1 MAQGAENATY
11 FLGFLSFFPSRG
23 GPSSNILQLA
33 SLLDSSFC
41 TIPTTA
47 KSLEIQFE
55 RPSPGKKLGPPTF
68 TSEDVTTAIATM
80 FEHFQSFEVTISLN
94 LPWTFSRYLDWYY
107 INPYTSLRK
116 LVAAGTFIWLSD
128 FTQFLHH
135 VPTLECL
142 IIDASFKTVEACR
155 VPSRLKEAGRP
166 DSLHILRVK
175 IDSVQAHIRT
185 FYHLIPFLKMY
196 GRELAHL
203 YVWFEEIGT
212 ISHDDVSVFEV
223 VSEAL
228 DHTINLEHL
237 ELLFP
242 AMRDE
247 EDVQAAV
254 ALILPP
260 SSRRPANLRIRA
272 GDEVGMD
279 EAEFWEAPSQVCDV
293 GEEREFF
300 IVQLIVVASASA
312 TSPQRGPAAGEALAN
327 SQGTVK
333 DVEANPLRVLVI
345 GGGFMKG
352 PGAFK
357 TQPVS

>member
-1 MAQGAENATY
+1 MLEIHPFWVRGPVHLSSPSSDVIVSRPACPLVPCLILGWELITTNKTSPVPVEASENIISVGRTLEVFQVPPMPQPSFPPELHDKIVDMMDEDDFESLRHISAASKV
-11 FLGFLSFFPSRG
+11 FVPRARPILFRHIRILSFKS
-23 GPSSNILQLA
+23 ILQLA

-142 IIDASFKTVEACR
+142 IIDASFKCDSSPPVTVGIGRTVEACR

-212 ISHDDVSVFEV
+212 ISHDDVSVFEGM
-223 VSEAL
+223 
-228 DHTINLEHL
+228 
-237 ELLFP
+237 P
-242 AMRDE
+242 
-247 EDVQAAV
+247 
-254 ALILPP
+254 LIQDP
-260 SSRRPANLRIRA
+260 I
-272 GDEVGMD
+272 
-279 EAEFWEAPSQVCDV
+279 C
-293 GEEREFF
+293 
-300 IVQLIVVASASA
+300 
-312 TSPQRGPAAGEALAN
+312 TH
-327 SQGTVK
+327 
-333 DVEANPLRVLVI
+333 
-345 GGGFMKG
+345 
-352 PGAFK
+352 
-357 TQPVS
+357 